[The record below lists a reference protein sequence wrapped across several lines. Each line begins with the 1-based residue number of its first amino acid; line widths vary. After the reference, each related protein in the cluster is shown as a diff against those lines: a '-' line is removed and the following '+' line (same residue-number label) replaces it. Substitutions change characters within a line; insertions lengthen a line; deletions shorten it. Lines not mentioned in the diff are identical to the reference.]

1 MSADALADLRAKL
14 DDYYKNGNPRGMTRS
29 QMSCVWEL
37 YHELR
42 SDKDPK
48 YRKPAWKGRR

>member
-1 MSADALADLRAKL
+1 MRAKL
-14 DDYYKNGNPRGMTRS
+14 DDYYKHGNPRGMTRS